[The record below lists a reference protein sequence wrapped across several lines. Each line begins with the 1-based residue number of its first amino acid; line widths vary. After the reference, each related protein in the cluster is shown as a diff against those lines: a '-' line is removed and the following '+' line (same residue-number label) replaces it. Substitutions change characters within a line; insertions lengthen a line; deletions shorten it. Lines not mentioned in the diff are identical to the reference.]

1 MLARRVIL
9 DKHHPCPLFQLD
21 NLIRRIQIL
30 REVAYYLSLI
40 SKSWRAKLLHSVL
53 VHRIGFGIMGSE
65 GYVLVF
71 ALFGKSRF
79 HIRL

>member
-9 DKHHPCPLFQLD
+9 NKHHPCPLFQLYH
-21 NLIRRIQIL
+21 LISRIQIV

-40 SKSWRAKLLHSVL
+40 SKSWCAKLLHSVL
-53 VHRIGFGIMGSE
+53 IHRISFGIMGSE
-65 GYVLVF
+65 GHVLVF